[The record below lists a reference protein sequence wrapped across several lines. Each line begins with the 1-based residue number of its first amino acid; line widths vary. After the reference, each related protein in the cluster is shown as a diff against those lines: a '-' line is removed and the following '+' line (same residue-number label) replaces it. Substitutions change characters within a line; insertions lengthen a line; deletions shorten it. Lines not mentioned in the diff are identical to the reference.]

1 VVENELAPID
11 FICVDREHIQVG
23 RDVPDGEGHLTLY
36 DERWAYCSAARPNV
50 PHEWRA
56 SGGVQLMEIR
66 HRDLP
71 RFPPARA

>member
-1 VVENELAPID
+1 
-11 FICVDREHIQVG
+11 VG